1 MLDVTPDAVS
11 AGEALR
17 ALTARLKAAG
27 VETPGLDA
35 RLLLE
40 AATGLPHEA
49 LVAAPE
55 RVLGSE
61 QVRALAD
68 YTARRLAHEPV
79 TRILGRREFWGR
91 EFEVTAATLD
101 PRPDSETLIE
111 AALGLVREEGWS
123 ARPLRI
129 LDIGTGTGCL
139 LLTLLAELPA
149 ATGTG
154 LDISAQALAVARRNA
169 GRLGLD
175 ARASWLEADIV
186 DRAPNGPFDL
196 VISNPPYLASHEIG
210 GLAPDVRLF
219 DPHLALDGGHDGLD
233 VYRAMIPRLRQGIA
247 SGWVIVEVG
256 AGQAGTVAALVRQVA
271 GQAAGDGVRTFVDL
285 GGHARCVAWKTQ
297 I

>member
-40 AATGLPHEA
+40 AATGLPREA

-139 LLTLLAELPA
+139 LLTLLAAWPA
-149 ATGTG
+149 ARGTG
-154 LDISAQALAVARRNA
+154 IDPLAEALAVANVNA
-169 GRLGLD
+169 TKLGLAD
-175 ARASWLEADIV
+175 RCDWVRGENFAGSGVWDCRRCSWCCCD
-186 DRAPNGPFDL
+186 
-196 VISNPPYLASHEIG
+196 
-210 GLAPDVRLF
+210 
-219 DPHLALDGGHDGLD
+219 
-233 VYRAMIPRLRQGIA
+233 
-247 SGWVIVEVG
+247 
-256 AGQAGTVAALVRQVA
+256 
-271 GQAAGDGVRTFVDL
+271 
-285 GGHARCVAWKTQ
+285 
-297 I
+297 